1 MDTMSKFGN
10 GSLITD
16 QTLMNWLL
24 DSSPMSLQA
33 FGREQAGGYNERADV
48 VMAADGTDL
57 NDFWNEILQT
67 IKIRNADRSD
77 IISRMTYRTN
87 EITEQVDVPSE
98 ANFERATEYGQPRG
112 LKGTATRFFR
122 GYDFDF
128 FDLAIRYTWMY
139 IAEAD
144 RRQLQQ
150 NHNLALEADTKLQF
164 QLVMQRLFN
173 PLNGSGFTDKNEPVT
188 VYAAYN
194 ADGEVPPKYK
204 HNTFSGT
211 HNHYTVSGGA
221 TITSANV
228 DAMATQV
235 EEHGYTIQRG
245 YQLVLWVNKQEA
257 ATIKTFRVSTGAAY
271 DFVINP
277 DQYNGKIWVPTDGKW
292 VGGPQ
297 GAPIPGEIGTYGPFR
312 IVEEAYIPAGYVVA
326 IATGGPDNI
335 TNPVAIRE
343 HTNPAYRGLKLIP
356 GQRSD
361 YPLLDSYYRRG
372 MGTGIRHRGALAIM
386 QIKAS
391 GNYQIPA
398 DYDPANF

>member
-1 MDTMSKFGN
+1 MATNLGN
-10 GSLITD
+10 GTLVTD
-16 QTLMNWLL
+16 QTLMSWLL
-24 DSSPMSLQA
+24 DDSSTSLRV
-33 FGREQAGGYNERADV
+33 FGREQAQGYNERADV

-57 NDFWNEILQT
+57 NEFWSEVIKT
-67 IKIRNADRSD
+67 IAIRNSDRSD
-77 IISRMTYRTN
+77 IISRLTFRTN
-87 EITEQVDVPSE
+87 EITEEVSVPSE
-98 ANFERATEYGQPRG
+98 ASFERATEYGQPAG

-128 FDLAIRYTWMY
+128 YDLAIRYTWMY

-144 RRQLQQ
+144 RRQLQM

-164 QLVMQRLFN
+164 QIVMQRLFN

-188 VYAAYN
+188 VFAAYN
-194 ADGEVPPKYK
+194 ADGETPPKYK
-204 HNTFSGT
+204 NNTFTST

-228 DAMATQV
+228 DKLAEQV

-257 ATIKTFRVSTGAAY
+257 AVIKTFRVSTGATY

-277 DQYNGKIWVPTDGKW
+277 DQYNGKIWVPTDGKY

-297 GAPIPGEIGTYGPFR
+297 GAPLPGEIGTYGPFR
-312 IVEEAYIPAGYVVA
+312 IVEEAYIPAGYAVA

-335 TNPVAIRE
+335 QNPIAIRE

-361 YPLLDSYYRRG
+361 YPLIDSFYRRG
-372 MGTGIRHRGALAIM
+372 LGTGIRHRGALAVM

-391 GNYQIPA
+391 GNYQIPS

>member
-1 MDTMSKFGN
+1 MLTIPSFGN
-10 GSLITD
+10 GSIVTD
-16 QTLMNWLL
+16 QQIMSWLQE
-24 DSSPMSLQA
+24 DGPASLAA
-33 FGREQAGGYNERADV
+33 FGRENGFNERADV
-48 VMAADGTDL
+48 VVAADGTDL
-57 NDFWNEILQT
+57 NVFWGEILKT
-67 IKIRNADRSD
+67 VSMRNADRND
-77 IISRMTYRTN
+77 IISRLTYRTN
-87 EITEQVDVPSE
+87 EITEEVQVPSE
-98 ANFERATEYGQPRG
+98 ANFERASEYGQPKG

-144 RRQLQQ
+144 RRQLQL

-204 HNTFSGT
+204 HNSFDGT
-211 HNHYTVSGGA
+211 HNHYLVSGGA
-221 TITSANV
+221 AITPANL
-228 DAMATQV
+228 DTLAESV

-257 ATIKTFRVSTGAAY
+257 AVIKTFRVADGAPY

-277 DQYNGKIWVPTDGKW
+277 NQYNGKIWVPTDGKW

-297 GAPIPGEIGTYGPFR
+297 GAPLPGEIGTYGPFR
-312 IVEEAYIPAGYVVA
+312 IVEEAYIPAGYAVVV
-326 IATGGPDNI
+326 ATGGPDNI
-335 TNPVAIRE
+335 TNPIAIRE
-343 HTNPAYRGLKLIP
+343 HSNAAYRGLKLIP

-361 YPLLDSYYRRG
+361 YPLLDSFYRRG
-372 MGTGIRHRGALAIM
+372 MGTGIRHRGALTVM

-391 GNYQIPA
+391 GNYQIPS